1 MSRRRF
7 ASARTPISAPRRPAL
22 RLLPSLALLPALSII
37 ACLPGCQRSPDV
49 DGPDTDLQHQIA
61 EYMRRAADH
70 GFSGAIVVEKHDGTI
85 LFSGAYGLADDSLN
99 IPFTAETAVDIG
111 SNSKAFVAAAVMA
124 LVEDGKLSVDG
135 SIADYLPGVPDDKSD
150 ITVHQLLT
158 HSSGLPDE
166 YDESYHVRSREQMER
181 EILSQPLQSAP
192 GERYSYSDMGYAL
205 LAAIVER
212 AADTPFRQYV
222 RARLLRPNKLNQL
235 DFGDAPEWEFNGGS
249 VPVAR
254 GYNNGVDEDSPAD
267 QPHSGWTSIGPGGL
281 LATVAAGARWHNE
294 LVQGRILGREATEK
308 LFAKQII
315 NRGTGE
321 ATIYYGYGWQIYFD
335 PRRGNVI
342 SHSGATAS
350 HNWYSQ
356 YLVDDSLTIVAGSN
370 RIDGKYEDANG
381 DGYISDDEIIS
392 ETIYAPQVSS
402 RLAMAIHQND
412 FTIYPD
418 FMVEEKSE

>member
-1 MSRRRF
+1 M
-7 ASARTPISAPRRPAL
+7 
-22 RLLPSLALLPALSII
+22 
-37 ACLPGCQRSPDV
+37 
-49 DGPDTDLQHQIA
+49 
-61 EYMRRAADH
+61 
-70 GFSGAIVVEKHDGTI
+70 
-85 LFSGAYGLADDSLN
+85 
-99 IPFTAETAVDIG
+99 
-111 SNSKAFVAAAVMA
+111 
-124 LVEDGKLSVDG
+124 
-135 SIADYLPGVPDDKSD
+135 
-150 ITVHQLLT
+150 
-158 HSSGLPDE
+158 
-166 YDESYHVRSREQMER
+166 
-181 EILSQPLQSAP
+181 
-192 GERYSYSDMGYAL
+192 
-205 LAAIVER
+205 
-212 AADTPFRQYV
+212 
-222 RARLLRPNKLNQL
+222 
-235 DFGDAPEWEFNGGS
+235 
-249 VPVAR
+249 
-254 GYNNGVDEDSPAD
+254 
-267 QPHSGWTSIGPGGL
+267 
-281 LATVAAGARWHNE
+281 
-294 LVQGRILGREATEK
+294 QGRILGREATEK

-418 FMVEEKSE
+418 FMVEEKAE